1 MNANSMVSLATAR
14 SCGSSGWLSGH
25 GCRYSTSV
33 PVPPAP
39 RRSVGTGMRS
49 RRFSRKS
56 RQAFVAIRYSQVRS
70 DARPWKDSRLAHAR
84 RKVSWVM
91 SCASSYD
98 ASIR

>member
-1 MNANSMVSLATAR
+1 MNASSMVSLATAR

-39 RRSVGTGMRS
+39 CRSVGIGVRS

-56 RQAFVAIRYSQVRS
+56 RQALVAIRYSQVRR
-70 DARPWKDSRLAHAR
+70 DARPWKDSRFAHAR